1 MRVRPM
7 RLRRLRVRKAIGSGV
22 VAAVALAT
30 GAGYVALTKDVTL
43 VVDGR
48 TASVR
53 TMSARVGDLLTS
65 EGIVLSSEDVV
76 VPTTRT
82 PLQDGM
88 TVFVDLDVLGARR
101 FAPRVAKGV
110 GVWVMAGGGSFATK
124 LVRGG
129 SPEGSLSAS
138 TASGSARI
146 VNARV
151 VVMGKDLDVLT
162 NAGTVHELLSAMGI
176 DPDRRDRVLPSPG
189 TPLHPGIEIRYVRVD
204 VRASNVRVPIPYPVI
219 ARHTSDLP
227 PGRTRGVHQGR
238 DGVMLERFLVRR
250 EDGRIVGR
258 RLVSR
263 RVLVPAVA
271 ERRLVGHQNA
281 TSGIETGEAS
291 WYYARGSGLTAAHP
305 WLPFGTVVTVTNVAT
320 GASVQVVID
329 DRGPFGGRII
339 DLSPEAFSRIGP
351 LSQGVCQVRLS
362 W

>member
-1 MRVRPM
+1 MRVRPT

-30 GAGYVALTKDVTL
+30 GVGYVALTKDVTL
-43 VVDGR
+43 VVDGE
-48 TASVR
+48 TVSVR
-53 TMSARVGDLLTS
+53 TMSARVGDLLSS

-101 FAPRVAKGV
+101 FAPRVAKDV
-110 GVWVMAGGGSFATK
+110 GVWVMAGGHPFATK
-124 LVRGG
+124 LVLGG

-138 TASGSARI
+138 TASGSSRI

-162 NAGTVHELLSAMGI
+162 NAGTVRELLSAMGI

-189 TPLHPGIEIRYVRVD
+189 TSLHAGIRIRYVRVD
-204 VRASNVRVPIPYPVI
+204 VRTSNVRVPIPYSVI
-219 ARHTSDLP
+219 TRYTTDLA
-227 PGRTRGVHQGR
+227 PGRIRVIQDGH
-238 DGVMLERFLVRR
+238 DGVMLERFAVRR
-250 EDGRIVGR
+250 EDGHVVTRH
-258 RLVSR
+258 LLSR
-263 RVLVPAVA
+263 RVLVPAVP
-271 ERRLVGHQNA
+271 ERRLVGHTTA
-281 TSGIETGEAS
+281 TDGVQTGEAS
-291 WYYARGSGLTAAHP
+291 WYYASGDGLTAAHP

-339 DLSPEAFSRIGP
+339 DLSPEAFSRIASLG
-351 LSQGVCQVRLS
+351 QGVCRIRLT